1 MTNTEELRRF
11 SLWLQS
17 LDVQLLGEDVN
28 IDGLLARWADV
39 AGTFEPD
46 EEEPC
51 PVRHTVCRAC
61 GLDVEVW
68 LDDPELVARDRG
80 GNKSCS
86 LGTAGRHIPSLDGDD
101 LELHRL
107 LTEEDDLVG

>member
-39 AGTFEPD
+39 ADTFEP
-46 EEEPC
+46 EPC

-61 GLDVEVW
+61 GTDVEVW
-68 LDDPELVARDRG
+68 LDQVMLVGRDRG
-80 GNKSCS
+80 GNMTCGGV
-86 LGTAGRHIPSLDGDD
+86 LGESPAHDPYLDADD
-101 LELHRL
+101 LAVREYFL
-107 LTEEDDLVG
+107 G